1 MVTYVQ
7 ARTAVLNLLPDL
19 PGWPLHV
26 GVPAQGASPP
36 WVVVAFSEHNRYG
49 TEAGRTSTHIGRLDV
64 RVVGESDESIGIVC
78 GKLQAALDGAWP
90 GNGFSKLVPE
100 RDSGVY
106 SAELVSP
113 LTGSP
118 FAMRVLT
125 WTVGWPN

>member
-1 MVTYVQ
+1 MATYLQ
-7 ARTAVLNLLPDL
+7 ARKQVLALVPALK
-19 PGWPLHV
+19 GWKTWL

-36 WVVVAFSEHNRYG
+36 WVVVSF
-49 TEAGRTSTHIGRLDV
+49 TEFDRQHTESLATTSHVGRLDI
-64 RVVGESDESIGIVC
+64 RVVGETDESIGIVC